1 MKIYTK
7 KGDKGETSLIGGN
20 RVKKSNVRIHAY
32 GTVDELNSMVGLLND
47 SLTDKNDK
55 KILLKIQNQLFV
67 IGSSLA
73 SAPGSKMAIPE
84 ISESAVKDLEI
95 EMDKMNE
102 SLPELRSFILP
113 GGHQSVS
120 YCHLARTICRRAERW
135 VIEITE
141 DEEVESII
149 IEYLNRL
156 SDFFFVLARKIAID
170 FNSNEIL
177 WNPLKD

>member
-7 KGDKGETSLIGGN
+7 KGDRGETSLIGGV

-32 GTVDELNSMVGLLND
+32 GTVDELNSMVGLLKDNLID
-47 SLTDKNDK
+47 DEDISL
-55 KILLKIQNQLFV
+55 LLEIQNNLFV

-73 SAPGSKMAIPE
+73 SAPGSKMSLPE
-84 ISESAVKDLEI
+84 IKTKDVEKLEVQ
-95 EMDKMNE
+95 MDKMNE
-102 SLPELRSFILP
+102 DLPELTSFILP
-113 GGHQSVS
+113 GGHTVVS

-141 DEEVESII
+141 SEKIDTIL

-156 SDFFFVLARKIAID
+156 SDYFFVLARKIAID
-170 FNSNEIL
+170 FNSKEVL
-177 WNPLKD
+177 WHPSKD